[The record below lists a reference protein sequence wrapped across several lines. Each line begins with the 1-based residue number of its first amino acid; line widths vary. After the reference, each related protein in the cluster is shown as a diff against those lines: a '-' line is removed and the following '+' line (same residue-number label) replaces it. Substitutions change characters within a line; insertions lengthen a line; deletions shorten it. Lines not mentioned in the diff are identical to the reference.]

1 MEKKK
6 PVIDNSHNN
15 VITTPRVKPK
25 ETPFSVGDRIKQ
37 IKGVQKTRKQIMDEL
52 DKS

>member
-6 PVIDNSHNN
+6 SMLDRFLP
-15 VITTPRVKPK
+15 TKPKPATQK
-25 ETPFSVGDRIKQ
+25 ETPFSAGDRIKQ
-37 IKGVQKTRKQIMDEL
+37 IKGVQKSRKAIMDEL